1 MKQSQI
7 NALSVLGIEINDKTP
22 LVEIVSAAEKLGY
35 AVKND
40 GFEFSLVKTVSVKPV
55 EPANEPEEAPN
66 HFNAPFVDFDGVE
79 AFDAAVMR
87 YQQLDPNSYAARQ
100 FKREYIDNPHGMA
113 EWVNQHH
120 TSVI

>member
-40 GFEFSLVKTVSVKPV
+40 GFEFSLVKTVNVKPV
-55 EPANEPEEAPN
+55 EPANEPEEAP
-66 HFNAPFVDFDGVE
+66 
-79 AFDAAVMR
+79 
-87 YQQLDPNSYAARQ
+87 
-100 FKREYIDNPHGMA
+100 
-113 EWVNQHH
+113 WVNQHH
-120 TSVI
+120 ASIL